1 MFRVKKVYT
10 NFNRIFKEKNMTAQ
24 EFLEHYA
31 SAEEWELMSKALDDL
46 DKTLYYD
53 GFNDGYNCLLN
64 EFKDS
69 FIELYKLMAD
79 YLKMWDARKDLTELE
94 ELALRI
100 VAIGRQDLGAFID
113 KNKDTYEVGF

>member
-1 MFRVKKVYT
+1 
-10 NFNRIFKEKNMTAQ
+10 MTAQ

-46 DKTLYYD
+46 DKSLYCD

-69 FIELYKLMAD
+69 FVELNKLMAD
-79 YLKMWDARKDLTELE
+79 YFKMWDTRKELTELE
-94 ELALRI
+94 KLALNI
-100 VAIGRQDLGAFID
+100 VTIGMQDLGAFID
-113 KNKDTYEVGF
+113 KENKETTISF